1 MDVFFIKVSSLSHI
15 RKVNNKDIN
24 MKKTLLAAVIL
35 ACSAPVHAGWQ
46 LGADYLDVE
55 LDSGISN
62 VSDISLGA
70 IAIHAGYQF
79 NINDAF
85 SITPY
90 IKYGVGISD
99 DNTKLDSY
107 YYDVYGNA
115 TYTTYNI
122 KTELDRYFELGGKIQ
137 YQFSNGIYLF
147 GNVTSTN
154 FELSL
159 EGYSSDDTQTGVGAG
174 MGYQFKNN
182 FALELGYLNYSDAD
196 VFAGGIRY
204 NF

>member
-1 MDVFFIKVSSLSHI
+1 
-15 RKVNNKDIN
+15 

>member
-99 DNTKLDSY
+99 DNTKFDSY

-182 FALELGYLNYSDAD
+182 FALELGYLNYSDAN